1 MIKLNLVKIICAYF
15 LRLQWPN
22 IILLRFYKI
31 NNNNDDDDSLVDAS
45 NYISYFK
52 GIDAILILDK

>member
-1 MIKLNLVKIICAYF
+1 MIKLNLVKIVCAYF

-31 NNNNDDDDSLVDAS
+31 NNNNNNDSLVDAS
-45 NYISYFK
+45 NYILYFK

>member
-1 MIKLNLVKIICAYF
+1 MIKLNLVKIVCAYF

-22 IILLRFYKI
+22 IVLLRFYKI
-31 NNNNDDDDSLVDAS
+31 NHNNNNDSLVDAS
-45 NYISYFK
+45 NYILYFK